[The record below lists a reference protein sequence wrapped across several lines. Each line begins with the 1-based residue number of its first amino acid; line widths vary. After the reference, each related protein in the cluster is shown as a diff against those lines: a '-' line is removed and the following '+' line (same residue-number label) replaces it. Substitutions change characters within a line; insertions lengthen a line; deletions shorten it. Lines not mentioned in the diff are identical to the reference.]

1 MALIHVYDGL
11 NHNTSY
17 TFNGRLRD
25 HIKGVNWENS
35 IILRGGYRVDA
46 DYEVQPEDIIYVRKT
61 PAVATKFAIAVIAIA
76 TVVSGVIAGVAIYN
90 NKQTENEME
99 AAQKASKAGAE
110 QTGKLPFV
118 KSARNQAATGQTFP
132 YIIGETL
139 FTPYRLCPA
148 HYTIAGAKG
157 EEQYYNVVLECGY
170 NNLVIDKIKMGETLI
185 KAFKTNT
192 PQNGE
197 YSWDKCTYY
206 DDRNKIEI
214 RQTGDFINADF
225 NEKIVMTE
233 LNEEIPHDHASSDP
247 DENVQIEEK
256 WQTGVVQE
264 LPSRPMKVELIALFD
279 GLQIYD
285 DGWKSQTITL
295 QPQWTNDPDAA
306 SPTWN
311 DFDTGFIQNGT
322 PSNTFEYNT
331 KQQMRYSA
339 VQTFTAEQAYGKKI
353 SVRVRRTTPKAESNA
368 KDTVYLMAV
377 QTTCYDA
384 KKSTSSNLVA
394 AKVLEDAERDKCTRL
409 GIRVAANAN
418 TSGNLDAF
426 SIITRA
432 CARTWNG
439 RAWTSARTPT
449 SNLAA
454 WVLEILTSSK
464 HAPSKYEDSELD
476 LATFGEWYTYCQTQG
491 FRADGVICRPTK
503 KKSIIETLC
512 KNGNAALVFNP
523 MTGKIE
529 VAIDNGRDYSIALLN
544 SDTIQTIS
552 TTKEFKRKT
561 TGKKVTYINK
571 DEDYDADSVIFMRDG
586 GDYDPQTDTLT
597 KTALEYITT
606 YQHAFK
612 YAWRQMAEEMAQPRV
627 ATVKV
632 GREAAYYPIFSRVEL
647 QHQSLKIGL
656 SQGKITGLKW
666 QSGLLKEIYIEGTVT
681 FPANVACGVIINC
694 VSDSGRGLCALK
706 VTGTG
711 TTSTL
716 TVTTTIRQSA
726 DIIPR
731 AGDYFSFGKLDNDGN
746 FTTVTNTMKITNAEE
761 TDDGYT
767 LTLVDYNAALY
778 TYGTLPEYKSNLTKT
793 PDGSKKTVESQRDYI
808 TEADSK
814 ADATGAAQEALDLIT
829 TGVRFTNIYK
839 LKGMRGIP
847 QTGSLDYNIPA
858 IADTFETLRQ
868 ELDEI
873 RKEATDGISITDDKI
888 TIQVSDSETRS
899 RALIEVTAQNITQL
913 VEDEKNDTI
922 SIIEQTAA
930 GITQQV
936 QEIEGNVSTLQQTAS
951 GLTTQ
956 VESINGDISTIN
968 GAIGNINNSI
978 TGINGDISDING
990 TIGTINGDITEL
1002 SGDVSELKQTA
1013 SGLTTQ
1019 VANINTEVVT
1029 AQTAADNAQT
1039 AADNAQTA
1047 ADNAQTKADNA
1058 QTAADNAQTKADNA
1072 QTAADNA
1079 QTKAD
1084 NAQTAAD
1091 NAQTAADNA
1100 QTAAD
1105 NAQTAAD
1112 AAAAAVIAIT
1122 TRVTTVEQTANGL
1135 TTQVSEITQNVDTI
1149 TGDVQNI
1156 TGDVSTLQQTAKGLR
1171 VDVTDLDRET
1181 AATFAAMKN
1190 ELIAMIDEGVKDT
1203 RAGMSITADAIVLQV
1218 ENTEKD
1224 LRAEIDITADEIL
1237 IGVEAMREELTGLI
1251 DVQAGAVT
1259 ALVEGGGASG
1269 SMSLSLN
1276 LPIMIDATTRAK
1288 LVNASTEAKVAAV
1301 YALIKD
1307 SEYYGI
1313 KGNASDQA
1321 VKALWDDAIAGNLI
1335 ASQIILD
1342 ADQINLA
1349 GKTIFTSQKTESLA
1363 NTAQSNA
1370 EATAA
1375 SQRNEMATKLG
1386 YASYGAMVNAASNGQ
1401 TIIDGGYLR
1410 TALIEV
1416 DNLLAQ
1422 NIVLKQQGYIKSHNY
1437 AESGGSPT
1445 AGFMLD
1451 AANNVIKTYGMIAHS
1466 ATINGV
1472 LNMATGSFNGYL
1484 KSKEGIATGNHTTL
1498 TAQSLDVLFS
1508 SINITV
1514 SNPYAAANVNFNV
1527 CGRFRV
1533 RMLTDGRGTYYEIKA
1548 YQMWFASS
1556 YHGKTDFVIVGQD
1569 IDANRDLK
1577 IAIFNG
1583 KGVSVSP
1590 YVRIYTRN
1598 NVSEQFKT
1606 ENTFYTDTWDISIYC
1621 DLYY

>member
-1 MALIHVYDGL
+1 MALIHVFDGL
-11 NHNTSY
+11 NHTSSY

-46 DYEVQPEDIIYVRKT
+46 DYEVQPDDIIYVRKT
-61 PAVATKFAIAVIAIA
+61 PASATTVAIVAIAAVAI
-76 TVVSGVIAGVAIYN
+76 TAGVVAGVSTY
-90 NKQTENEME
+90 KQKQAEKEME
-99 AAQKASKAGAE
+99 AAQKAAKAGAE
-110 QTGKLPFV
+110 QTDKLPFV
-118 KSARNQAATGQTFP
+118 KGARNQAATGQTFP

-157 EEQYYNVVLECGY
+157 EEQFYNVVLECGY
-170 NNLVIDKIKMGETLI
+170 NNLVIDKIKMGETVI
-185 KAFKTNT
+185 KTFSGDK

-197 YSWDKCTYY
+197 YSWDKGTYY
-206 DDRNKIEI
+206 DERNKIEI

-225 NEKIVMTE
+225 NEKIVLTE
-233 LNEEIPHDHASSDP
+233 LNEEIPHDHESSDP
-247 DENVQIEEK
+247 DENAQIEEK
-256 WQTGVVQE
+256 WQTGIVQE

-306 SPTWN
+306 SPTWH

-322 PSNTFEYNT
+322 ESNTFEYNT
-331 KQQMRYSA
+331 KEQMRYSA
-339 VQTFTAEQAYGKKI
+339 VQTFTAEQAYGNKI
-353 SVRVRRTTPKAESNA
+353 SVRVLRTTPKAESNA

-384 KKSTSSNLVA
+384 KKSTSSSLVA

-439 RAWTSARTPT
+439 RAWTKRTPT

-454 WVLEILTSSK
+454 WVLEIMTSSK
-464 HAPSKYEDSELD
+464 HAPSKYEDSDLD

-512 KNGNAALVFNP
+512 RNGNAALVFNP

-544 SDTIQTIS
+544 SDTIQSIS

-597 KTALEYITT
+597 QTALEYITT
-606 YQHAFK
+606 YQHAYK

-632 GREAAYYPIFSRVEL
+632 GREAAYYPIYSRVEL
-647 QHQSLKIGL
+647 QHKSLKIGL
-656 SQGKITGLKW
+656 SHGKITGLKW

-681 FPANVACGVIINC
+681 FPQNVACGVIINC
-694 VSDSGRGLCALK
+694 VSDSGRGICALK

-716 TVTTTIRQSA
+716 TVTTTLRQSA

-767 LTLVDYNAALY
+767 LTLVDYNPALY
-778 TYGTLPEYKSNLTKT
+778 TYGTLPAYKSNLTKT
-793 PDGSKKTVESQRDYI
+793 PDGSKKTVEGQRDYI

-814 ADATGAAQEALDLIT
+814 ADATGAAQEAMDLIT
-829 TGVRFTNIYK
+829 TGVRFTNVYK

-847 QTGSLDYNIPA
+847 QTGAAGYNIPA

-873 RKEATDGISITDDKI
+873 RKEATDGISISEDKL

-930 GITQQV
+930 EITQQV
-936 QEIEGNVSTLQQTAS
+936 QEIDGDVSTLKQTAS

-956 VESINGDISTIN
+956 VENINGDISTIN

-990 TIGTINGDITEL
+990 NIGTINGDISEL
-1002 SGDVSELKQTA
+1002 SGDVSSLKQTA

-1019 VANINTEVVT
+1019 VANISTKAE
-1029 AQTAADNAQT
+1029 
-1039 AADNAQTA
+1039 NAQTA

-1058 QTAADNAQTKADNA
+1058 QTTADNAQTTADAASAAASAA
-1072 QTAADNA
+1072 QGT
-1079 QTKAD
+1079 
-1084 NAQTAAD
+1084 
-1091 NAQTAADNA
+1091 
-1100 QTAAD
+1100 
-1105 NAQTAAD
+1105 AD
-1112 AAAAAVIAIT
+1112 AAAAAVTEIT
-1122 TRVTTVEQTANGL
+1122 TRVTTVEQTASGL

-1156 TGDVSTLQQTAKGLR
+1156 TGDVSTLQQTAQGLR

-1190 ELIAMIDEGVKDT
+1190 ELIAMIDDGIKDT
-1203 RAGMSITADAIVLQV
+1203 HAGMSITADAIVLQV

-1224 LRAEIDITADEIL
+1224 LRAEIDVTADEIL
-1237 IGVEAMREELTGLI
+1237 IGVDAMREELTGLI

-1269 SMSLSLN
+1269 QLSLSIN
-1276 LPIMIDATTRAK
+1276 LPVMIDEATRAK
-1288 LVNASTEAKVAAV
+1288 LVNASTEEKVKAV
-1301 YALIKD
+1301 YAKLAGMD
-1307 SEYYGI
+1307 YYGI
-1313 KGNASDQA
+1313 KGNAGDYAIKSLWQD
-1321 VKALWDDAIAGNLI
+1321 ALAEKLL
-1335 ASQIILD
+1335 ASQIVLD

-1349 GKTIFTSQKTESLA
+1349 GETIFTARKTNSLA

-1375 SQRNEMATKLG
+1375 IQRNEMATKLG
-1386 YASYGAMVNAASNGQ
+1386 YASYDAMVQAASNGQ

-1422 NIVLKQQGYIKSHNY
+1422 NIVLKQQGFIKSHNY
-1437 AESGGSPT
+1437 AENDGSPT

-1451 AANNVIKTYGMIAHS
+1451 AANNVIKTYGMIAHNAS
-1466 ATINGV
+1466 INGV

-1514 SNPYAAANVNFNV
+1514 SNPYAAKNIKFNV

-1533 RMLTDGRGTYYEIKA
+1533 RMLADNRGIYYEIKA
-1548 YQMWFASS
+1548 YQMWFASGL
-1556 YHGKTDFVIVGQD
+1556 YEKTDFVIVGQD

-1577 IAIFNG
+1577 ISIFNG
-1583 KGVSVSP
+1583 KGASVSP
-1590 YVRIYTRN
+1590 YVRIYKRD
-1598 NVSEQFKT
+1598 NVADNFT
-1606 ENTFYTDTWDISIYC
+1606 IENTYYTDNWDIEIYC

>member
-1 MALIHVYDGL
+1 MALIHVFDGL

-25 HIKGVNWENS
+25 HIRGVNWENS

-46 DYEVQPEDIIYVRKT
+46 DYEVQPDDIIYVRKT
-61 PAVATKFAIAVIAIA
+61 PAAATTVAIVAIAAVAI
-76 TVVSGVIAGVAIYN
+76 TAGVVAGVSIYQQ
-90 NKQTENEME
+90 KQAEKEME
-99 AAQKASKAGAE
+99 AAQKAAKAGAE

-118 KSARNQAATGQTFP
+118 KGARNQAATGQTFP

-148 HYTIAGAKG
+148 HYTIAGTKG
-157 EEQYYNVVLECGY
+157 EEQFYNVVLECGY
-170 NNLVIDKIKMGETLI
+170 NNLVIDKIKMGETVI
-185 KAFKTNT
+185 KAFSGDA

-197 YSWDKCTYY
+197 YSWDEGKYY
-206 DDRNKIEI
+206 DERNKIEI

-233 LNEEIPHDHASSDP
+233 LTEEIPHDHASSDP
-247 DENVQIEEK
+247 DENARIEAK
-256 WQTGVVQE
+256 WQAGVVQE

-279 GLQIYD
+279 GLQRYD

-295 QPQWTNDPDAA
+295 QPQWTNNPDAA
-306 SPTWN
+306 SPTWH

-322 PSNTFEYNT
+322 ASNTFEYNT

-339 VQTFTAEQAYGKKI
+339 VQTFTAAQAYGKKI

-368 KDTVYLMAV
+368 KDTVYLLAV

-384 KKSTSSNLVA
+384 KKSTSSSLVA

-439 RAWTSARTPT
+439 SAWTSARTPT

-454 WVLEILTSSK
+454 WVLEIMTSSK

-512 KNGNAALVFNP
+512 RNGNAALVFNP

-561 TGKKVTYINK
+561 TGKKVTYVNK

-586 GDYDPQTDTLT
+586 GNYDPQTDTLT
-597 KTALEYITT
+597 QTALEYITT

-647 QHQSLKIGL
+647 QHKSLKIGL
-656 SQGKITGLKW
+656 SHGKITGLKW

-681 FPANVACGVIINC
+681 FPVNVACGVIINC

-793 PDGSKKTVESQRDYI
+793 PNGSTKTVESQRDYVQQG
-808 TEADSK
+808 EA
-814 ADATGAAQEALDLIT
+814 EALASGAVQAAVDT
-829 TGVRFTNIYK
+829 TIKGVRFTNVYK
-839 LKGMRGIP
+839 VKPVEMSLEEIVAKMDADARNASASISISEDAILLKVE
-847 QTGSLDYNIPA
+847 D
-858 IADTFETLRQ
+858 
-868 ELDEI
+868 LDEQQ
-873 RKEATDGISITDDKI
+873 RAFISLTKSQILAQVDDM
-888 TIQVSDSETRS
+888 
-899 RALIEVTAQNITQL
+899 AQ
-913 VEDEKNDTI
+913 
-922 SIIEQTAA
+922 
-930 GITQQV
+930 
-936 QEIEGNVSTLQQTAS
+936 
-951 GLTTQ
+951 
-956 VESINGDISTIN
+956 
-968 GAIGNINNSI
+968 
-978 TGINGDISDING
+978 
-990 TIGTINGDITEL
+990 
-1002 SGDVSELKQTA
+1002 
-1013 SGLTTQ
+1013 
-1019 VANINTEVVT
+1019 
-1029 AQTAADNAQT
+1029 
-1039 AADNAQTA
+1039 
-1047 ADNAQTKADNA
+1047 
-1058 QTAADNAQTKADNA
+1058 
-1072 QTAADNA
+1072 
-1079 QTKAD
+1079 
-1084 NAQTAAD
+1084 
-1091 NAQTAADNA
+1091 
-1100 QTAAD
+1100 
-1105 NAQTAAD
+1105 
-1112 AAAAAVIAIT
+1112 
-1122 TRVTTVEQTANGL
+1122 
-1135 TTQVSEITQNVDTI
+1135 
-1149 TGDVQNI
+1149 
-1156 TGDVSTLQQTAKGLR
+1156 
-1171 VDVTDLDRET
+1171 
-1181 AATFAAMKN
+1181 
-1190 ELIAMIDEGVKDT
+1190 
-1203 RAGMSITADAIVLQV
+1203 
-1218 ENTEKD
+1218 
-1224 LRAEIDITADEIL
+1224 
-1237 IGVEAMREELTGLI
+1237 ELTGLI
-1251 DVQAGAVT
+1251 SVQAGAVT

-1288 LVNASTEAKVAAV
+1288 LVNASTEQKVAAV
-1301 YALIKD
+1301 YALIEGT
-1307 SEYYGI
+1307 EYYGI

-1321 VKALWDDAIAGNLI
+1321 VKALWDDAIAGNLL
-1335 ASQIILD
+1335 ASQIILS

-1349 GKTIFTSQKTESLA
+1349 GKTIFTSQKTASLA

-1386 YASYGAMVNAASNGQ
+1386 YASYDAMVTAAAQGQ

-1410 TALIEV
+1410 TALIDV
-1416 DNLLAQ
+1416 Q
-1422 NIVLKQQGYIKSHNY
+1422 NILTKNIMVKDK
-1437 AESGGSPT
+1437 
-1445 AGFMLD
+1445 
-1451 AANNVIKTYGMIAHS
+1451 
-1466 ATINGV
+1466 GV
-1472 LNMATGSFNGYL
+1472 LRSSNYNGTIDANGNITAYGSAGWAIDHAGRADFTDGNFSGNLNSASGRFTGDLIGGKVYFSALGLYGLSAGNVSNDVNFNPTVSGSYWGDVAKKGRLKFDVANSSLRLNISITGAAGGDSGAHPNISIGIYYKKNGSVSTSNYDQKNTYSGAPGTSGTSKTLTSNWDFSITDPGEYIEVLFTYSTDSIFIPPTMSSSIRISAENKYL
-1484 KSKEGIATGNHTTL
+1484 KSC
-1498 TAQSLDVLFS
+1498 V
-1508 SINITV
+1508 
-1514 SNPYAAANVNFNV
+1514 
-1527 CGRFRV
+1527 
-1533 RMLTDGRGTYYEIKA
+1533 
-1548 YQMWFASS
+1548 
-1556 YHGKTDFVIVGQD
+1556 D
-1569 IDANRDLK
+1569 IIEL
-1577 IAIFNG
+1577 
-1583 KGVSVSP
+1583 
-1590 YVRIYTRN
+1590 
-1598 NVSEQFKT
+1598 
-1606 ENTFYTDTWDISIYC
+1606 
-1621 DLYY
+1621 

>member
-1 MALIHVYDGL
+1 MALIHVFDGL
-11 NHNTSY
+11 KHKSSY

-46 DYEVQPEDIIYVRKT
+46 DYEVQPDDIIYVRKT
-61 PAVATKFAIAVIAIA
+61 PASATTVAIVAIAVVA
-76 TVVSGVIAGVAIYN
+76 VGAGVVAGVSTY
-90 NKQTENEME
+90 KQKQAEKEME
-99 AAQKASKAGAE
+99 AAQKAAKAGAE
-110 QTGKLPFV
+110 QTDKLPFV
-118 KSARNQAATGQTFP
+118 KGARNQAATGQTFP

-157 EEQYYNVVLECGY
+157 EEQFYNVVLECGY
-170 NNLVIDKIKMGETLI
+170 NNLVIDKIKMGETVI
-185 KAFKTNT
+185 KTFNRDT

-197 YSWDKCTYY
+197 YSWDKGTYY
-206 DDRNKIEI
+206 DERNKIEI

-225 NEKIVMTE
+225 NEKIVLTE

-247 DENVQIEEK
+247 DENTQIEEK

-306 SPTWN
+306 SPTWH
-311 DFDTGFIQNGT
+311 DFDTGFIQNGIA
-322 PSNTFEYNT
+322 SNTFEYNT

-353 SVRVRRTTPKAESNA
+353 SVRVLRTTPKAESNA

-384 KKSTSSNLVA
+384 KKSTSSSLVA

-418 TSGNLDAF
+418 TSGNLDSF

-439 RAWTSARTPT
+439 RAWTSKRTPT

-454 WVLEILTSSK
+454 WVLEIMTSSK

-512 KNGNAALVFNP
+512 RNGNAALVFNP

-561 TGKKVTYINK
+561 TGKKVTYVNK
-571 DEDYDADSVIFMRDG
+571 DGDYDADSVIFMRDG

-597 KTALEYITT
+597 QTALEYITT
-606 YQHAFK
+606 YQHAYK

-647 QHQSLKIGL
+647 QHKSLKIGL
-656 SQGKITGLKW
+656 SHGKITGLKW

-681 FPANVACGVIINC
+681 FPVNVACGVIINC

-716 TVTTTIRQSA
+716 TVTTTIRQNA
-726 DIIPR
+726 EIIPR

-767 LTLVDYNAALY
+767 LTLVDYNPALY

-814 ADATGAAQEALDLIT
+814 ADAAGAAQEAVDLIT

-839 LKGMRGIP
+839 LKGMRGLP
-847 QTGSLDYNIPA
+847 QTEAAGSNIPA

-888 TIQVSDSETRS
+888 TIQVSDSEARS

-913 VEDEKNDTI
+913 VEDEKADTI

-1019 VANINTEVVT
+1019 VANISTEVVK
-1029 AQTAADNAQT
+1029 AQTTAENATTVATNAQT
-1039 AADNAQTA
+1039 AADNAQTTADA
-1047 ADNAQTKADNA
+1047 ASATASAAQGT
-1058 QTAADNAQTKADNA
+1058 
-1072 QTAADNA
+1072 
-1079 QTKAD
+1079 
-1084 NAQTAAD
+1084 
-1091 NAQTAADNA
+1091 
-1100 QTAAD
+1100 
-1105 NAQTAAD
+1105 AD
-1112 AAAAAVIAIT
+1112 AAAAAVTAIT
-1122 TRVTTVEQTANGL
+1122 TRVTTVEQTASGL

-1156 TGDVSTLQQTAKGLR
+1156 TGDVSTLQQTAQGLR

-1190 ELIAMIDEGVKDT
+1190 ELIAMIDDGVRDT
-1203 RAGMSITADAIVLQV
+1203 NAGMSITADAIVLQV

-1276 LPIMIDATTRAK
+1276 LPVMIDATTRAK

-1321 VKALWDDAIAGNLI
+1321 VKALWDDAVAGKLI
-1335 ASQIILD
+1335 ASQIVLD

-1349 GKTIFTSQKTESLA
+1349 GKTIFTSQKTASLA

-1386 YASYGAMVNAASNGQ
+1386 YNSYDAMVQAASNGQ

-1416 DNLLAQ
+1416 NNLLAQ
-1422 NIVLKQQGYIKSHNY
+1422 NIVLKQEGFIKSHNY
-1437 AESGGSPT
+1437 TESGGNPT

-1451 AANNVIKTYGMIAHS
+1451 AANNVIKTYGMIAQN

-1472 LNMATGSFNGYL
+1472 LNMATGSFNGYI

-1498 TAQSLDVLFS
+1498 TAQSLDVLFR
-1508 SINITV
+1508 SINITA
-1514 SNPYAAANVNFNV
+1514 SNPFAAKNINFNV
-1527 CGRFRV
+1527 CGRFHV
-1533 RMLTDGRGTYYEIKA
+1533 RMLIDGRGTYYEIKA
-1548 YQMWFASS
+1548 YQMWFSS
-1556 YHGKTDFVIVGQD
+1556 GLYEKTDFVIVGQD
-1569 IDANRDLK
+1569 IDNNRDLQ
-1577 IAIFNG
+1577 ISIFNG
-1583 KGVSVSP
+1583 KGASVSP
-1590 YVRIYTRN
+1590 YVRIYKRD
-1598 NVSEQFKT
+1598 NVTDNFT
-1606 ENTFYTDTWDISIYC
+1606 IENTYYTSSWSISIYC

>member
-1 MALIHVYDGL
+1 MALIHVFDGL
-11 NHNTSY
+11 NHKSSY

-46 DYEVQPEDIIYVRKT
+46 DYEVQPDDIIYVRKT
-61 PAVATKFAIAVIAIA
+61 PAAATTVAIVAIAAVAI
-76 TVVSGVIAGVAIYN
+76 TAGVVAGVSIYQQ
-90 NKQTENEME
+90 KQAEKEME
-99 AAQKASKAGAE
+99 AAQKAAKAGAE
-110 QTGKLPFV
+110 QTDKLPFV
-118 KSARNQAATGQTFP
+118 KGARNQAATGQTFP

-170 NNLVIDKIKMGETLI
+170 NNLVIDKIKMGETVI
-185 KAFKTNT
+185 KTFNRDT

-197 YSWDKCTYY
+197 YSWDKGTYY
-206 DDRNKIEI
+206 DERNKIEI

-225 NEKIVMTE
+225 NEKIVLTE
-233 LNEEIPHDHASSDP
+233 LNEEIPHDHESSDP
-247 DENVQIEEK
+247 DENAQIEEK

-279 GLQIYD
+279 GLQRYD

-295 QPQWTNDPDAA
+295 QPQWTNDPDAEI
-306 SPTWN
+306 PTWH

-322 PSNTFEYNT
+322 ASNTFEYNT
-331 KQQMRYSA
+331 NQQMRYSA

-353 SVRVRRTTPKAESNA
+353 SVRVLRTTPKAESNA

-384 KKSTSSNLVA
+384 KKSTSSSLVA

-439 RAWTSARTPT
+439 SAWTSARTPT

-454 WVLEILTSSK
+454 WVLEIMTSSK

-476 LATFGEWYTYCQTQG
+476 LATFGEWYTYCQKQE
-491 FRADGVICRPTK
+491 FRADGVIYRPTK

-512 KNGNAALVFNP
+512 RNGNAALVFNP

-571 DEDYDADSVIFMRDG
+571 DGDYDADSVIFMRDG

-597 KTALEYITT
+597 QTALEYITT

-647 QHQSLKIGL
+647 QHKSLKIGL
-656 SQGKITGLKW
+656 SHGKITGLKW
-666 QSGLLKEIYIEGTVT
+666 KSGLLKEIYIESTVT

-778 TYGTLPEYKSNLTKT
+778 KYGTLPEYKSNLTKT
-793 PDGSKKTVESQRDYI
+793 PDGSTKTVESQRDYI
-808 TEADSK
+808 TEADAK

-847 QTGSLDYNIPA
+847 QTEAAGSNIPA

-873 RKEATDGISITDDKI
+873 RKEATDGISISEDKL

-936 QEIEGNVSTLQQTAS
+936 QEIEGDVSTLQQTAS

-990 TIGTINGDITEL
+990 TIGTINGD
-1002 SGDVSELKQTA
+1002 VSELKQTA

-1029 AQTAADNAQT
+1029 AQT
-1039 AADNAQTA
+1039 
-1047 ADNAQTKADNA
+1047 K
-1058 QTAADNAQTKADNA
+1058 
-1072 QTAADNA
+1072 
-1079 QTKAD
+1079 
-1084 NAQTAAD
+1084 
-1091 NAQTAADNA
+1091 
-1100 QTAAD
+1100 AD

-1112 AAAAAVIAIT
+1112 AATAAVTAIT
-1122 TRVTTVEQTANGL
+1122 TRVTTVEQTASGL

-1156 TGDVSTLQQTAKGLR
+1156 TGDVSTLQQTAQGLR

-1190 ELIAMIDEGVKDT
+1190 ELIAMIDDGVRDT

-1237 IGVEAMREELTGLI
+1237 IGVDAMREELTGLI

-1259 ALVEGGGASG
+1259 ALVEGGGAAG
-1269 SMSLSLN
+1269 QMSLSLN
-1276 LPIMIDATTRAK
+1276 LPVMIDATTRAK
-1288 LVNASTEAKVAAV
+1288 LVKASTEQKVAAV

-1321 VKALWDDAIAGNLI
+1321 VKALWDDAVAGNLI
-1335 ASQIILD
+1335 ASQIVLD

-1349 GKTIFTSQKTESLA
+1349 GKTIFTSQKTERLV

-1386 YASYGAMVNAASNGQ
+1386 YNSYDAMVQAASNGQ
-1401 TIIDGGYLR
+1401 TIINGGYLR

-1416 DNLLAQ
+1416 ETLLAQ
-1422 NIVLKQQGYIKSHNY
+1422 NIVLKQEGFIKSHNY
-1437 AESGGSPT
+1437 TESGGNPT

-1451 AANNVIKTYGMIAHS
+1451 AENNVIKTYGMIAQN

-1514 SNPYAAANVNFNV
+1514 NNPYAAANINFNV

-1533 RMLTDGRGTYYEIKA
+1533 RMLADGRGTYYEIKA
-1548 YQMWFASS
+1548 YQMWFSS
-1556 YHGKTDFVIVGQD
+1556 SLHGKTNFVIVGED
-1569 IDANRDLK
+1569 INNNRDLM
-1577 IAIFNG
+1577 IIIFNG
-1583 KGVSVSP
+1583 KGSSISP
-1590 YVRIYTRN
+1590 YVSIKKRD
-1598 NVSEQFKT
+1598 NVIDQFTT
-1606 ENTFYTDTWDISIYC
+1606 ENTYYTSSWDISIYC

>member
-1 MALIHVYDGL
+1 MALIHVFDGL

-46 DYEVQPEDIIYVRKT
+46 DYEVQPDDIIYVRKT
-61 PAVATKFAIAVIAIA
+61 PASATTVAIVAIAAVAI
-76 TVVSGVIAGVAIYN
+76 TAGVVAGVSIY
-90 NKQTENEME
+90 KQKQAEKEME
-99 AAQKASKAGAE
+99 AAQKAAKAGAE
-110 QTGKLPFV
+110 QTDKLPFV
-118 KSARNQAATGQTFP
+118 KDARNQAATGQTFP
-132 YIIGETL
+132 YILGETL

-157 EEQYYNVVLECGY
+157 EEQFYNVVLECGY
-170 NNLVIDKIKMGETLI
+170 NNLVIDKIKMGETVI
-185 KAFKTNT
+185 KTFSGDT

-197 YSWDKCTYY
+197 YSWDAGTYY
-206 DDRNKIEI
+206 DERNKIEI

-233 LNEEIPHDHASSDP
+233 LTEEIPHDHASSDP
-247 DENVQIEEK
+247 DENAQIEEK
-256 WQTGVVQE
+256 WQAGVVQE

-279 GLQIYD
+279 GLQRYD

-295 QPQWTNDPDAA
+295 QPQWTNNPDAA
-306 SPTWN
+306 SPTWH

-322 PSNTFEYNT
+322 ASNEFTYNT
-331 KQQMRYSA
+331 KQQMRYRA
-339 VQTFTAEQAYGKKI
+339 AQTFTAEQAYNKQI
-353 SVRVRRTTPKAESNA
+353 SVRVRRITPKAESNA

-384 KKSTSSNLVA
+384 KKSTSSSLVA

-418 TSGNLDAF
+418 TTGNLDAF

-439 RAWTSARTPT
+439 SAWTSSRTPT

-454 WVLEILTSSK
+454 WVLEIMTSSK

-512 KNGNAALVFNP
+512 RNGNAALVFNP

-561 TGKKVTYINK
+561 TGKKVTYVNK

-586 GDYDPQTDTLT
+586 GNYDPQTDTLT
-597 KTALEYITT
+597 QTALEYITT

-612 YAWRQMAEEMAQPRV
+612 YAWRQMAEEMVQPRV

-647 QHQSLKIGL
+647 QHKSLKIGL
-656 SQGKITGLKW
+656 SHGKITGLKW

-767 LTLVDYNAALY
+767 LTLVDYNPALY

-793 PDGSKKTVESQRDYI
+793 PDGSKKTVEEQRDYI
-808 TEADSK
+808 QQGEA
-814 ADATGAAQEALDLIT
+814 EALTSGAVQAAVDT
-829 TGVRFTNIYK
+829 TIKGVRFTNVYK
-839 LKGMRGIP
+839 VKPVEM
-847 QTGSLDYNIPA
+847 SLEEIVAKMD
-858 IADTFETLRQ
+858 ADARNASASISISE
-868 ELDEI
+868 DEI
-873 RKEATDGISITDDKI
+873 LL
-888 TIQVSDSETRS
+888 QVSDMER
-899 RALIEVTAQNITQL
+899 EL
-913 VEDEKNDTI
+913 V
-922 SIIEQTAA
+922 
-930 GITQQV
+930 
-936 QEIEGNVSTLQQTAS
+936 
-951 GLTTQ
+951 
-956 VESINGDISTIN
+956 
-968 GAIGNINNSI
+968 
-978 TGINGDISDING
+978 
-990 TIGTINGDITEL
+990 
-1002 SGDVSELKQTA
+1002 
-1013 SGLTTQ
+1013 
-1019 VANINTEVVT
+1019 
-1029 AQTAADNAQT
+1029 
-1039 AADNAQTA
+1039 
-1047 ADNAQTKADNA
+1047 
-1058 QTAADNAQTKADNA
+1058 
-1072 QTAADNA
+1072 
-1079 QTKAD
+1079 
-1084 NAQTAAD
+1084 
-1091 NAQTAADNA
+1091 
-1100 QTAAD
+1100 
-1105 NAQTAAD
+1105 
-1112 AAAAAVIAIT
+1112 
-1122 TRVTTVEQTANGL
+1122 
-1135 TTQVSEITQNVDTI
+1135 
-1149 TGDVQNI
+1149 
-1156 TGDVSTLQQTAKGLR
+1156 
-1171 VDVTDLDRET
+1171 
-1181 AATFAAMKN
+1181 
-1190 ELIAMIDEGVKDT
+1190 
-1203 RAGMSITADAIVLQV
+1203 
-1218 ENTEKD
+1218 
-1224 LRAEIDITADEIL
+1224 
-1237 IGVEAMREELTGLI
+1237 GLI
-1251 DVQAGAVT
+1251 DIQAGAVT
-1259 ALVEGGGASG
+1259 ALVEGGGATG
-1269 SMSLSLN
+1269 QMSLSLE
-1276 LPIMIDATTRAK
+1276 LPVIIDADTRAK
-1288 LVNASTEAKVAAV
+1288 FVQASTEEKVAAV
-1301 YALIKD
+1301 YAQLEGTSGAGIR
-1307 SEYYGI
+1307 YAI
-1313 KGNASDQA
+1313 KGNASNAA
-1321 VKALWDDAIAGNLI
+1321 VKALWDDAVAGALI
-1335 ASQIILD
+1335 ASQIDLS
-1342 ADQINLA
+1342 ATQINMA
-1349 GKTIFTSQKTESLA
+1349 
-1363 NTAQSNA
+1363 A
-1370 EATAA
+1370 EHVVITGEG
-1375 SQRNEMATKLG
+1375 STH
-1386 YASYGAMVNAASNGQ
+1386 GQ

-1437 AESGGSPT
+1437 AESGGNPT

-1451 AANNVIKTYGMIAHS
+1451 AANNVIKTYGMIAHN
-1466 ATINGV
+1466 AKITGE
-1472 LNMATGSFNGYL
+1472 LNMVTGSFNGYI

-1498 TAQSLDVLFS
+1498 TAQSLDVLFK

-1514 SNPYAAANVNFNV
+1514 SNPYALANINFNV
-1527 CGRFRV
+1527 CGRFHV
-1533 RMLTDGRGTYYEIKA
+1533 RILADGRGTYYEIKA
-1548 YQMWFASS
+1548 YQMWFSS
-1556 YHGKTDFVIVGQD
+1556 GYYEKTDFSIIIFIVISFV
-1569 IDANRDLK
+1569 I
-1577 IAIFNG
+1577 
-1583 KGVSVSP
+1583 
-1590 YVRIYTRN
+1590 
-1598 NVSEQFKT
+1598 
-1606 ENTFYTDTWDISIYC
+1606 
-1621 DLYY
+1621 

>member
-1 MALIHVYDGL
+1 MALIHVFDGL

-61 PAVATKFAIAVIAIA
+61 PAAATTVAIAAISVV
-76 TVVSGVIAGVAIYN
+76 TVASGVIAGVAIY
-90 NKQTENEME
+90 KQKQAENEME

-170 NNLVIDKIKMGETLI
+170 NNLVIDRIKMGETLI
-185 KAFKTNT
+185 KAFNTNT

-197 YSWDKCTYY
+197 YSWDKGTYY

-285 DGWKSQTITL
+285 DGWKNQTITL

-306 SPTWN
+306 SPTWH
-311 DFDTGFIQNGT
+311 DFNTGFIQNGT
-322 PSNTFEYNT
+322 ASNEFTYNT

-552 TTKEFKRKT
+552 TTKEFKSKT

-1039 AADNAQTA
+1039 
-1047 ADNAQTKADNA
+1047 KADNA
-1058 QTAADNAQTKADNA
+1058 QTAADNAQNK
-1072 QTAADNA
+1072 
-1079 QTKAD
+1079 
-1084 NAQTAAD
+1084 AD

-1321 VKALWDDAIAGNLI
+1321 VKALWDDAVAGNLI

-1410 TALIEV
+1410 TALIDV
-1416 DNLLAQ
+1416 Y
-1422 NIVLKQQGYIKSHNY
+1422 NILTKNITIK
-1437 AESGGSPT
+1437 
-1445 AGFMLD
+1445 D
-1451 AANNVIKTYGMIAHS
+1451 Q
-1466 ATINGV
+1466 GV
-1472 LNMATGSFNGYL
+1472 L
-1484 KSKEGIATGNHTTL
+1484 H
-1498 TAQSLDVLFS
+1498 S
-1508 SINITV
+1508 SN
-1514 SNPYAAANVNFNV
+1514 Y
-1527 CGRFRV
+1527 
-1533 RMLTDGRGTYYEIKA
+1533 DGT
-1548 YQMWFASS
+1548 
-1556 YHGKTDFVIVGQD
+1556 
-1569 IDANRDLK
+1569 IDANGNITSYGSLGW
-1577 IAIFNG
+1577 AIDHAG
-1583 KGVSVSP
+1583 KSDFVNINATGGTFSKVSVSGFIGASGLDFILEP
-1590 YVRIYTRN
+1590 GNIEQFFIYSDTVGGVGVSTGQYIVIPFKGRLKYRMVMHDNSAAGTGDTIYKFYLNGNIYKSFAYPKSSEFHIFEGEINLNFGDELKCEMENAGGRVSFASFYVR
-1598 NVSEQFKT
+1598 
-1606 ENTFYTDTWDISIYC
+1606 FYANSKNYFLNMINKSQIKNI
-1621 DLYY
+1621 